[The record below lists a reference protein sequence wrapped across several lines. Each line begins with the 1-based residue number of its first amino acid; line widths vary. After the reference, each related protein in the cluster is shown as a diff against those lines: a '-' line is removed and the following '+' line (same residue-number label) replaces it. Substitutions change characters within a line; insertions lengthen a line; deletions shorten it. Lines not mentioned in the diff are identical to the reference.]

1 MTTSLSKKCC
11 KVRSNIFKQ
20 FRREGN
26 QISILFHFARH
37 LVIIKLMLAGL
48 LRVLILAIVLLLAE
62 PLVEPANGQVD
73 SPVTQAVQKAKNGQ
87 ISQEQLADYL
97 ISYAETDP
105 ALIVDP
111 NALLFQFPGFADVI
125 GPKLEQRV
133 VDQIRG
139 DKLGTRKQLEKFAVK
154 MFGVG
159 SKYTKNIVRI
169 NELSDEFERK
179 VNRGTVDTAAEFQA
193 SLSTDL
199 ERELF
204 EARLENFLR
213 KMVERHA
220 TIDEP
225 MLALRSLARF
235 GAVTRAAGGDAL
247 VEKLVINL
255 AQQAQTGK
263 FNWQQ
268 WTLGEDNVETFLLE
282 VAKDRPEI
290 KQSLIA
296 IYLIRVRRSV
306 IGNNFQDAEDSLAWL
321 LTHRPDP
328 NQVNNELRR
337 SLVVLVSNPDGKQFA
352 VDRVQELADL
362 DQLGALDEIYYYW
375 KGYYAEGLLITTF
388 WVTISIIIA
397 ALVALYVLGKYYF
410 PSISFSRW
418 AAIIEEKKKNRY
430 LKKAQERGVGYL
442 NPVEVKEEEKQGGAE
457 GPDVEIGDRPKV

>member
-1 MTTSLSKKCC
+1 
-11 KVRSNIFKQ
+11 
-20 FRREGN
+20 
-26 QISILFHFARH
+26 
-37 LVIIKLMLAGL
+37 MLADHL
-48 LRVLILAIVLLLAE
+48 KLLILALVLLLAE
-62 PLVEPANGQVD
+62 PVVESANAQAD
-73 SPVTQAVQKAKNGQ
+73 SPVTQAVEKAKNGQ
-87 ISQEQLADYL
+87 ISREQLADYL
-97 ISYAETDP
+97 ISYAETDLAMIP
-105 ALIVDP
+105 DP

-133 VDQIRG
+133 VEQIRE

-154 MFGVG
+154 MFGAG
-159 SKYTKNIVRI
+159 SKYAKNIVRL
-169 NELSDEFERK
+169 NKLSDEFERK

-199 ERELF
+199 ERQLF

-235 GAVTRAAGGDAL
+235 GEVTRAAGGDAL
-247 VEKLVINL
+247 VEKLLIDL

-268 WTLGEDNVETFLLE
+268 WTLGEENVETFLLE

-290 KQSLIA
+290 KQSLMT
-296 IYLIRVRRSV
+296 IYLIRVRRAV

-321 LTHRPDP
+321 FTHRPDP

-337 SLVVLVSNPDGKQFA
+337 SLVALVSNSDGAGKQFA

-388 WVTISIIIA
+388 WVTISIIIGT
-397 ALVALYVLGKYYF
+397 LVVLYVLGKYYF
-410 PSISFSRW
+410 PDISFAHW
-418 AAIIEEKKKNRY
+418 AAIIEEKKKNRF
-430 LKKAQERGVGYL
+430 LKKAQDRGVGYL
-442 NPVEVKEEEKQGGAE
+442 TPVEVDEEKESAK
-457 GPDVEIGDRPKV
+457 GPGDSDSPGV